1 MPAISREISYVA
13 GFRLVGLRP
22 PHLHPAT
29 YGAQHQFTERILHHH
44 KKIVEF
50 FSRGKMTWFAAL
62 LNIIVGVILL
72 MAVTICKPQMQWLIL
87 TIGVVSC
94 VGGTAMFFIK
104 QAKLK
109 SLFVWLSCR
118 GNWFYRI
125 VGLLE
130 IALGSVLIYSI

>member
-1 MPAISREISYVA
+1 MSKVIFVIAIMAILEGVA
-13 GFRLVGLRP
+13 LIVRP
-22 PHLHPAT
+22 DI
-29 YGAQHQFTERILHHH
+29 Y